1 MQPSKKHLE
10 VEKYYTPDE
19 FKIVENLAHKAGIK
33 QIVAS
38 GLVRSSYRAFETYET
53 I

>member
-10 VEKYYTPDE
+10 VEKYYTEED
-19 FKIVENLAHKAGIK
+19 FNLVEELARKAGIK

-38 GLVRSSYRAFETYET
+38 GLVRSSYRAFETFKSV
-53 I
+53 